1 MTRIVIGLALCLM
14 LEPVVAAGTVSYGS
28 THGEA
33 SGYWVS
39 RQNGFVYPD
48 RAPTNLIFS
57 YVYDATIPGVTQDGE
72 ITFTVDTLV
81 VNIRAP
87 GYFSTGVGTYPAST
101 QSPGIVRWHDDTISF
116 DVTGVFA
123 PGGHPY
129 IAIDVSFSG
138 SSLTPGVLP
147 QSLDGLEGIV
157 GAFSVNADATY
168 LFHGDS
174 GSVYGQVVSAPAPSS
189 FVLLIMGMVGL
200 VFYRN
205 REDT

>member
-1 MTRIVIGLALCLM
+1 MRRIVIGVALCLM
-14 LEPVVAAGTVSYGS
+14 LEPTVGAGTVSYSS

-48 RAPTNLIFS
+48 RAPASLELS
-57 YVYDATIPGVTQDGE
+57 YIYDATIPGVTQDGVT
-72 ITFTVDTLV
+72 TFTVDTLA
-81 VNIRAP
+81 VNVRTP
-87 GYFSTGVGTYPAST
+87 GYLSTGVGTYPAST
-101 QSPGIVRWHDDTISF
+101 QAPGVIHWHDDTISF

-157 GAFSVNADATY
+157 GAFYVNADATY

-189 FVLLIMGMVGL
+189 FVLLILGIAGL
-200 VFYRN
+200 VFYRT
-205 REDT
+205 RE